1 MEKITKNVIIE
12 KLADINSKLELAEKE
27 KLSYT
32 YDCYGVYG
40 VYQNGIRIVE
50 GKAKEVY
57 CFLLGFESADS
68 SKYKKVNIKRNRVI
82 EDFVKNQNSL
92 NLKITSDLND
102 ITIYYKVQNIDMKNN
117 IVSFSYQSYVDS
129 NDNFEK
135 TIKGTCYLKPES
147 DMNINMFIKKIAF
160 LINEDIFYKYLNK
173 KVRELPIIFYKSM
186 FYVTKD
192 MLRNFDKTIGYS
204 LKLQYNISILLDV
217 K

>member
-1 MEKITKNVIIE
+1 
-12 KLADINSKLELAEKE
+12 
-27 KLSYT
+27 
-32 YDCYGVYG
+32 
-40 VYQNGIRIVE
+40 
-50 GKAKEVY
+50 
-57 CFLLGFESADS
+57 
-68 SKYKKVNIKRNRVI
+68 
-82 EDFVKNQNSL
+82 
-92 NLKITSDLND
+92 
-102 ITIYYKVQNIDMKNN
+102 MKNN
-117 IVSFSYQSYVDS
+117 IVSFSYQCYVDS

-135 TIKGTCYLKPES
+135 TINGTCYLKPES